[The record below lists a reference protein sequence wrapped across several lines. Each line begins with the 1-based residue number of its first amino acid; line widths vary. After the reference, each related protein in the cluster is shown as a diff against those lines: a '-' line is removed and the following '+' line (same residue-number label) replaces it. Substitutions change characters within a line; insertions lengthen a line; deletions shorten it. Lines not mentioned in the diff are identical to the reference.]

1 MRSRAAEESRAVVG
15 STIAMMTREE
25 FERTVRA
32 MKAEGLTLSM
42 PNLMLRTELPRHVIE
57 DWLEEM
63 DDRAKNPAPPARA
76 AKGRAA
82 KGDNAQG
89 DRTNDVA
96 DDLMKKVNELKDE
109 FVKSAAKAAVK
120 EKLGLDDDDAPRVHG
135 APKSV
140 KDLRVGAGLGLVLG
154 PFGFFY
160 SAPYPVAIM
169 ASVAY
174 AAAAVGLNFIPVIG
188 SVIFAYV
195 VPLVHL
201 SSAVAGAGYTWR
213 YNRSGRR
220 AALLPKNEK

>member
-1 MRSRAAEESRAVVG
+1 
-15 STIAMMTREE
+15 MMTREE

-32 MKAEGLTLSM
+32 MKAEGLSLSM

-63 DDRAKNPAPPARA
+63 DERERNPAPPASKTS
-76 AKGRAA
+76 KGS
-82 KGDNAQG
+82 KGSKG
-89 DRTNDVA
+89 EREPDVA
-96 DDLMKKVNELKDE
+96 EDLMKKVTDLKDE
-109 FVKSAAKAAVK
+109 FVKNAAKAAVK
-120 EKLGLDDDDAPRVHG
+120 EKLGIDDDEDVQRVHG
-135 APKSV
+135 TPKNV

-160 SAPYPVAIM
+160 AAPYPVAI
-169 ASVAY
+169 ATSLAY
-174 AAAAVGLNFIPVIG
+174 VAAAVGLNFIPVVG

-201 SSAVAGAGYTWR
+201 SSAVASAGYTWR

-220 AALLPKNEK
+220 AALLPKNDK

>member
-1 MRSRAAEESRAVVG
+1 
-15 STIAMMTREE
+15 MMTREE

-32 MKAEGLTLSM
+32 MRAEGVALSM

-63 DDRAKNPAPPARA
+63 DARDRTPAPPPAP
-76 AKGRAA
+76 AKGRR
-82 KGDNAQG
+82 GDEPRLDPASDILQ
-89 DRTNDVA
+89 
-96 DDLMKKVNELKDE
+96 KVNELKDE

-120 EKLGLDDDDAPRVHG
+120 ERLGLDDEPARVHG
-135 APKSV
+135 GASVKHV

-160 SAPYPVAIM
+160 AAPYPVAIL
-169 ASVAY
+169 ASLAYVAVG
-174 AAAAVGLNFIPVIG
+174 VGLNLIPVFG
-188 SVIFAYV
+188 SALFAYV

>member
-1 MRSRAAEESRAVVG
+1 
-15 STIAMMTREE
+15 MMTRDE

-32 MKAEGLTLSM
+32 MKAEGLSLSM

-63 DDRAKNPAPPARA
+63 DDKARNPPPPSSSKDRKP
-76 AKGRAA
+76 AKGERAP
-82 KGDNAQG
+82 
-89 DRTNDVA
+89 DVA
-96 DDLMKKVNELKDE
+96 DDLMKRANALKDE
-109 FVKSAAKAAVK
+109 FVKNAAKAAVK
-120 EKLGLDDDDAPRVHG
+120 EKLGLDDDEDEERVHG
-135 APKSV
+135 APKNV

-160 SAPYPVAIM
+160 AAPYPVAIM

-174 AAAAVGLNFIPVIG
+174 VAAAVGLNFIPVIG
-188 SVIFAYV
+188 SVVFAYV

-201 SSAVAGAGYTWR
+201 SSAVASAGYTWR
-213 YNRSGRR
+213 YNRAGRR

>member
-1 MRSRAAEESRAVVG
+1 
-15 STIAMMTREE
+15 MMTREE

-32 MKAEGLTLSM
+32 MKAEGLSLSM

-63 DDRAKNPAPPARA
+63 DERERNPAPPPAKSQKS
-76 AKGRAA
+76 AKGSKA
-82 KGDNAQG
+82 
-89 DRTNDVA
+89 DREPDVA
-96 DDLMKKVNELKDE
+96 EDLMKKVTDLKDE
-109 FVKSAAKAAVK
+109 FVKNAAKAAVK
-120 EKLGLDDDDAPRVHG
+120 EKLGLDDDEDVKRVHG
-135 APKSV
+135 TPKNV
-140 KDLRVGAGLGLVLG
+140 KDLRVGAGLGIVLG

-160 SAPYPVAIM
+160 AAPYPVAI
-169 ASVAY
+169 ATSLAY
-174 AAAAVGLNFIPVIG
+174 VAAAVGLNFIPVVG

-201 SSAVAGAGYTWR
+201 SSAVASAGYTWR

>member
-1 MRSRAAEESRAVVG
+1 VEDAAAVVG
-15 STIAMMTREE
+15 STIAMMTRDE

-32 MKAEGLTLSM
+32 MKAEGLSLSM

-63 DDRAKNPAPPARA
+63 DDRARNPAPAAVATKDRKGSKGERA
-76 AKGRAA
+76 
-82 KGDNAQG
+82 
-89 DRTNDVA
+89 DVG
-96 DDLMKKVNELKDE
+96 DDLMKKVNDLKDE
-109 FVKSAAKAAVK
+109 FVKNAAKAAVK
-120 EKLGLDDDDAPRVHG
+120 EKLGLDDDDDERVHG
-135 APKSV
+135 APKNV

-174 AAAAVGLNFIPVIG
+174 AAVAVGLNFIPVIG
-188 SVIFAYV
+188 SVVFAYV

-201 SSAVAGAGYTWR
+201 SSAVASAGYTWR

-220 AALLPKNEK
+220 AALQPNKQKIYVFMWVYI